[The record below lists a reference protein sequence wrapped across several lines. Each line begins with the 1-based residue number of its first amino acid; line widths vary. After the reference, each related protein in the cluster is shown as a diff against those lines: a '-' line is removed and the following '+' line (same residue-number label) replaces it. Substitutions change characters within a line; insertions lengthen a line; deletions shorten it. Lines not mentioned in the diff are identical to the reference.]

1 VIWEGTIRVLK
12 RRVNGKEN
20 SQKIVRKAKGRTWA
34 YRTIKGTFGYYSGH
48 PMTGFLKRSTRKRN
62 DTHNGKFISHL
73 QEKRSQVNFEKINT
87 CAKTEN
93 LLLLLYRQTVYANCI
108 CFYPL

>member
-48 PMTGFLKRSTRKRN
+48 LMDGL
-62 DTHNGKFISHL
+62 
-73 QEKRSQVNFEKINT
+73 SQK
-87 CAKTEN
+87 KHSKKK
-93 LLLLLYRQTVYANCI
+93 
-108 CFYPL
+108 